1 MPFEYKVVQ
10 ETLDLIP
17 QLTENGSFFPV
28 RNHPDITVSIVG
40 KKLME
45 VSNDVIKR

>member
-1 MPFEYKVVQ
+1 MPFEYKVVP

-28 RNHPDITVSIVG
+28 RNPPDTTVLTSEKGINGGV
-40 KKLME
+40 
-45 VSNDVIKR
+45 